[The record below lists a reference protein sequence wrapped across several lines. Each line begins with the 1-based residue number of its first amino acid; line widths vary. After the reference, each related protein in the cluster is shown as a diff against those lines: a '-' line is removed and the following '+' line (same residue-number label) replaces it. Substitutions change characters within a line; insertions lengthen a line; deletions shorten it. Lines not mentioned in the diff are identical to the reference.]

1 MTSRPES
8 DIAAARTSATGRPAA
23 GAVGV
28 AVAADVAAVVIF
40 VLVGRRS
47 HAESDTLTGIL
58 TTAWPF
64 LVGGLAGWV
73 IARGW
78 RAPAAI
84 RPTGVCVWLVAVA
97 VGMVL
102 RAVSGQGVAAS
113 FVVVATIVLG
123 VLVVG
128 WRGATRLAV
137 RRQARRG

>member
-1 MTSRPES
+1 MTSHPEA
-8 DIAAARTSATGRPAA
+8 DIDAARASAPGRPAS

-28 AVAADVAAVVIF
+28 AVAADVAAIVIF

-47 HAESDTLTGIL
+47 HTESETLYGVL

-84 RPTGVCVWLVAVA
+84 RSTGVCVWVAAVA

-102 RAVSGQGVAAS
+102 RAVSRQGVAAS
-113 FVVVATIVLG
+113 FVVVAAIVLG
-123 VLVVG
+123 ILVVG

-137 RRQARRG
+137 RRQARRR